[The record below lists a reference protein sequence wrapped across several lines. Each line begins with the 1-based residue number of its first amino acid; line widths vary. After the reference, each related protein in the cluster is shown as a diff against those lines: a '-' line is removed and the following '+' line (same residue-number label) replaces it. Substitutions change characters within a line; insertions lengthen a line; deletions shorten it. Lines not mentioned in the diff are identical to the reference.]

1 MKLHDLDNIKDFDLD
16 ILSEK
21 VEPLTYYEPVSS
33 DSTAHVFSSFLVENK
48 STNDTNP
55 NGSIETLSI
64 NLCRPA
70 GGLAV
75 GLSFS
80 MRRHLG
86 LVHKSDSVG
95 FFGSLNSLFGTYYNI
110 LGPLLIGSH
119 AFINEHSN
127 CDFDTVKQS
136 INVSKIT
143 TMIISSETIKK

>member
-1 MKLHDLDNIKDFDLD
+1 MKLNDLDNVNDFDLD

-21 VEPLTYYEPVSS
+21 VEPLLTYEPISS
-33 DSTAHVFSSFLVENK
+33 ESTAHIFSSFLVENK
-48 STNDTNP
+48 PTTET

-64 NLCRPA
+64 NLCRPV